1 MIRRLLN
8 LVAAASLA
16 LSALVFAA
24 WAVSHRRHVAVQW
37 RWRETRVAFEIDR
50 GDWVWFTNDGP
61 TVPHLPR
68 FSTWRDWGRLPEWK
82 SEVYGRT
89 EQTGSGEAPFGAE
102 GAAGHWGDFRADG
115 ATRHAYTWWTAPMW
129 PSFVALTFLAAGA
142 GVGTA
147 RAAVGSRVARRRS
160 QRGLCTACGY
170 DVRASPGRCPEC
182 GVRIASHATAC

>member
-24 WAVSHRRHVAVQW
+24 WVVSHRRHVAVQW

-82 SEVYGRT
+82 NEVYGRA
-89 EQTGSGEAPFGAE
+89 EQTGSGEGLLGAE
-102 GAAGHWGDFRADG
+102 WAAGQWRSGAGRAV
-115 ATRHAYTWWTAPMW
+115 RHAYTWWTMPMW
-129 PSFVALTFLAAGA
+129 PSFIALTFVAAGA
-142 GVGTA
+142 GAGA
-147 RAAVGSRVARRRS
+147 AHAAVGSRVARGRS

-182 GVRIASHATAC
+182 GAATGSMAC